1 MKEHPTSGQG
11 RQVTGFGHTASPGWQ
26 EGPSHT
32 QAPEPAPGKLAFVL
46 SGGGSLGSVQVGC
59 IQALLQH
66 GVFPDLVVG
75 TSVGALNGVWL
86 AKDPTPD
93 WVENLKELWLSM
105 GRHGPFRTSRMRVT
119 LRLLMGR
126 EYLYA
131 NDFLRKLVCQY
142 IGDTTFE
149 DLQVPAVIVATNME
163 TGEPAV
169 LDRGSLEL
177 AVLASTAIAGVF
189 PPVQIDGVEYV
200 DGGMMS
206 YCGLGPAWD
215 HGARRMVVI
224 EAPHPPPERGVGI
237 FKPLGRALQVAL
249 VWLCHLEVESLSQRC
264 PVVALHPE
272 VPLKG
277 HTFDDFSK
285 TPLLIEGGK
294 AWTESYLQS
303 NQGELLRSFTRSGE

>member
-105 GRHGPFRTSRMRVT
+105 GRHGPFRTSRMQVT

-149 DLQVPAVIVATNME
+149 DLQVPAMIVATNME

-215 HGARRMVVI
+215 HGARRKAHGCHRGPPSPTRERSWHIQALGSCPSGSPGPVV
-224 EAPHPPPERGVGI
+224 PPG
-237 FKPLGRALQVAL
+237 GRVAL
-249 VWLCHLEVESLSQRC
+249 TTVPSSGLASGGAPEGPHLRRLFQDSASDRGRQGLDGVLS
-264 PVVALHPE
+264 
-272 VPLKG
+272 
-277 HTFDDFSK
+277 
-285 TPLLIEGGK
+285 
-294 AWTESYLQS
+294 TE
-303 NQGELLRSFTRSGE
+303 

>member
-1 MKEHPTSGQG
+1 MTGSGD
-11 RQVTGFGHTASPGWQ
+11 TASPGWQ
-26 EGPSHT
+26 EGRSHR
-32 QAPEPAPGKLAFVL
+32 QAPEPAPAKLAFVL

-59 IQALLQH
+59 IQALMEY
-66 GVFPDLVVG
+66 GIFPDIIVG
-75 TSVGALNGVWL
+75 TSVGALNGALL
-86 AKDPTPD
+86 AKNPTLEG
-93 WVENLKELWLSM
+93 VTNLAKIWLSM
-105 GRHGPFRTSRMRVT
+105 GRHGPFRTSRVRVT

-142 IGDTTFE
+142 IGDSAFE
-149 DLQVPAVIVATNME
+149 DLQVPIVIVATNME

-177 AVLASTAIAGVF
+177 AVLASTAIPGVF
-189 PPVQIDGVEYV
+189 PPVQIEGVEYM

-215 HGARRMVVI
+215 HDARRMVVI
-224 EAPHPPPERGVGI
+224 EAPHPPPERGFGI

-249 VWLCHLEVESLSQRC
+249 VRMCHLEEESFSLRC

-272 VPLKG
+272 VPLKS

-285 TPLLIEGGK
+285 TPLLIEEGK
-294 AWTESYLQS
+294 AWTEAYLQS
-303 NQGELLRSFTRSGE
+303 DQGELLRSFSRSRE